1 MNDRVAELIA
11 TLKLEPHPEGGY
23 YRQVFKSDRR
33 VQPDDDRESRSAL
46 TAIYFL
52 LAEGQKSARHRVRSD
67 EIWIHL
73 EGAPLT
79 LHIESK
85 TRVLDAT
92 SRIALVPAGAWQS
105 ANLVG
110 EYALVSCV
118 VAPGFEFEDFELA
131 VDPSDSEGPGDNL
144 ASPGQITRLR
154 SG

>member
-1 MNDRVAELIA
+1 MDGPDREPDRRVARAVNDRAAELIA
-11 TLKLEPHPEGGY
+11 TLELEPHPEGGY
-23 YRQVFKSDRR
+23 YRQLFKSDRR

-52 LAEGQKSARHRVRSD
+52 LAEGQKSAWHRVQSD

-79 LHIESK
+79 LHIGSE

-92 SRIALVPAGAWQS
+92 SRIAVVPAGAWQS
-105 ANLVG
+105 AELAG

-118 VAPGFEFEDFELA
+118 VGPGFEFEDFEL
-131 VDPSDSEGPGDNL
+131 
-144 ASPGQITRLR
+144 R
-154 SG
+154 